1 MNASSIALIPALPLF
16 GFVIM
21 GLFGKYFP
29 ARVSGFLGTLLL
41 AISTCL
47 AGYLAYDY
55 FFAAG
60 HISSVYQTSYPI
72 RFSWLEFSPTLKV
85 EIGAVI
91 DPISVMMLVVVT
103 LISFMVHLYSTAYMH
118 GEKRYATYF
127 AFLSLFTF
135 SMLFLVLSIN
145 MIQLYMAWELVGISS
160 FLLIGFYYEK
170 PSAVAAAKKAFIVTR
185 FADMFFLIGI
195 LVVSLYGGSLDIPTL
210 ISKLSGPGSFGI
222 ASPVATGFMG
232 MSVLS
237 WGLLFIFIGGAG
249 KSALFPLHIWLP
261 DAMEG
266 PTPVS
271 ALIHA
276 ATMVVA
282 GVYLVA
288 RLFPIY
294 VFSAPEV
301 LKIIAATGAFTAIF
315 AAVIACTQFDIKRV
329 LAYSTM
335 SQIGYMIFALGLAG
349 WGVNKFGFTAAMFH
363 LFTHAIFKALL
374 FLAAGSVIHYLH
386 TNDMREMGA
395 LRKQMPVTHIV
406 FLIACLAISGIPPF
420 AGFYSKEMILGAAY
434 QTNQII
440 FFTGIITAGLTA
452 FYMFRL
458 YFSIFWRDKAAQ
470 GERVPAHG
478 SAAMLIPLAI
488 LAIGALTAG
497 FIPFAKL
504 VTYNGQP
511 LQIPEASIVSI
522 MAIFIAVASI
532 LISALLYMKENLMPA
547 KLVRIF
553 GDLHRVIFRK
563 FFIDEI
569 YIFITRKIIFNLIAR
584 PAAWMDRN
592 IVDGSINLIAS
603 GTTGF
608 AKNIKTL
615 QSGRLQGYMTWFL
628 GGLLILIMIFMMVN

>member
-1 MNASSIALIPALPLF
+1 
-16 GFVIM
+16 
-21 GLFGKYFP
+21 
-29 ARVSGFLGTLLL
+29 
-41 AISTCL
+41 
-47 AGYLAYDY
+47 
-55 FFAAG
+55 
-60 HISSVYQTSYPI
+60 
-72 RFSWLEFSPTLKV
+72 
-85 EIGAVI
+85 
-91 DPISVMMLVVVT
+91 
-103 LISFMVHLYSTAYMH
+103 
-118 GEKRYATYF
+118 
-127 AFLSLFTF
+127 
-135 SMLFLVLSIN
+135 
-145 MIQLYMAWELVGISS
+145 
-160 FLLIGFYYEK
+160 
-170 PSAVAAAKKAFIVTR
+170 
-185 FADMFFLIGI
+185 
-195 LVVSLYGGSLDIPTL
+195 
-210 ISKLSGPGSFGI
+210 
-222 ASPVATGFMG
+222 
-232 MSVLS
+232 
-237 WGLLFIFIGGAG
+237 
-249 KSALFPLHIWLP
+249 
-261 DAMEG
+261 
-266 PTPVS
+266 
-271 ALIHA
+271 
-276 ATMVVA
+276 
-282 GVYLVA
+282 
-288 RLFPIY
+288 
-294 VFSAPEV
+294 
-301 LKIIAATGAFTAIF
+301 
-315 AAVIACTQFDIKRV
+315 
-329 LAYSTM
+329 
-335 SQIGYMIFALGLAG
+335 
-349 WGVNKFGFTAAMFH
+349 
-363 LFTHAIFKALL
+363 
-374 FLAAGSVIHYLH
+374 
-386 TNDMREMGA
+386 
-395 LRKQMPVTHIV
+395 MPVTHIV